1 MAILPYGEVKLE
13 IRRAPKAIYKVLE
26 IAANQALETNYF
38 NLIGT
43 SQNPVIKFTPQN
55 QLVKKIRDFF
65 MKNTVF
71 RSFLKD
77 MDKREER
84 VFMNEIQAQ
93 QFNSGDRVIRRD
105 TKDRALFIVL
115 EGEFFAFDADP
126 GAHAKIYKAGSVIGV
141 D

>member
-43 SQNPVIKFTPQN
+43 SQNPAIKFTPQN
-55 QLVKKIRDFF
+55 QLVKKVRDFF

-84 VFMNEIQAQ
+84 VFMNEIQA
-93 QFNSGDRVIRRD
+93 
-105 TKDRALFIVL
+105 
-115 EGEFFAFDADP
+115 
-126 GAHAKIYKAGSVIGV
+126 
-141 D
+141 

>member
-65 MKNTVF
+65 TKNTVF

-84 VFMNEIQAQ
+84 VFMNEIQA
-93 QFNSGDRVIRRD
+93 
-105 TKDRALFIVL
+105 
-115 EGEFFAFDADP
+115 
-126 GAHAKIYKAGSVIGV
+126 
-141 D
+141 